1 MASEPTPAVR
11 EWIIDRRDLAL
22 AVACGAVALAAYLR
36 TLAPGLTADLDSP
49 LFQFIGRALGV
60 AHNPGYPL
68 YTLLTW
74 PIAQLP
80 VGELAWRIN
89 VFSAAM
95 GAAAAGLVFLAAR
108 RLEARRIVSVGAAL
122 GFAAGATFWSQA
134 VIAEVYTL
142 HAALVGGLLVAA
154 LTWSR
159 SRQPAHFYAALGCLA
174 AGLGHHTTILAFA
187 PGFALQALLV
197 DRHFALRARTLV
209 TSAAILALGLLPYAL
224 ILVRSRDPQAY
235 VESRA
240 TTLDA
245 LARVVL
251 GQQFQDRL
259 FAADWRGLASSQ
271 APLFW
276 EQVFAGDLTWAGLA
290 FAAIGAVWLL
300 LRRPGDALLLASGA
314 AGVTAFAVGYAVPDA
329 PVFVIPALLCLWL
342 FAAAGCEQAL
352 RAIARLLPEPAAGA
366 AGALLGLAAVAL
378 PVWLVWQHA
387 GRVDRSGDRQD
398 ALQVERLFETL
409 PPRSAIVSGDFIA
422 DRMLQ
427 YEKRGRGLPRARE
440 IQIGPRDA
448 AALRALLASEAQVV
462 AFAPAV
468 DRLRYEG
475 LDFSATPVAL
485 LDGPVADLVTRL
497 PRGAV
502 VALAIPAEHVPRF
515 AANFG
520 PAQRRL
526 GAGPS
531 SSDHRDFVLV
541 GVVGDSTPAR
551 LDYSNDFGGARLTLP
566 AGDGV
571 WGHGRSELELVTETG
586 TAAIRLGGR
595 DLVRTAA
602 GVALAVWAPDG
613 QLLRAAVL
621 QAVDGYLVPVP
632 AGPFSAYPLIGTS
645 DGQAL
650 APNAWVD
657 VTPSMNSG
665 SVIVRIPAGGRLE
678 LYASDDARLLPR
690 VLEHVGR
697 GPVDMTEFE
706 TPPGVEPDPAG
717 PPRPAAAS
725 VALPDRVCYT
735 SRVAAA
741 SEGAPVSLFLT
752 FGGVPRR
759 AAARIVSSGSDAGSL
774 RGVDTAGLLRGPDRR
789 SAVIHMTRDDQV
801 RLIGHGWSAVEADD
815 AGPYRWAI
823 EPEARLILP
832 PSWLAW
838 RTLTVDAFRPEGS
851 TASAL
856 GIRVNGDVLPPQPLQ
871 GGWQRYTWRLPPAVA
886 EALGRTSAELS
897 LIVDG
902 SASPRRLAV
911 SAIRFGDAP

>member
-1 MASEPTPAVR
+1 MASERAPDVHG
-11 EWIIDRRDLAL
+11 WIIDRRDLAI
-22 AVACGAVALAAYLR
+22 ACVCGAIALAAYLR
-36 TLAPGLTADLDSP
+36 TLAPGLTADNDSA

-74 PIAQLP
+74 PIAQVP
-80 VGELAWRIN
+80 AGELAWRIN
-89 VFSAAM
+89 VFSAVM
-95 GAAAAGLVFLAAR
+95 GAAATGLVFLAAR
-108 RLEARRIVSVGAAL
+108 RLAARPIVGAAAAL

-142 HAALVGGLLVAA
+142 HAALVAGLLVAA

-159 SRQPAHFYAALGCLA
+159 SRQPVHFYAALGCLA

-187 PGFALQALLV
+187 PGLVLQALFV
-197 DRHFALRARTLV
+197 DRHFVLRARTLV
-209 TSAAILALGLLPYAL
+209 TSAAILALGLVPYAL
-224 ILVRSRDPQAY
+224 ILVRSRDPEAY

-240 TTLDA
+240 TTLGE
-245 LARVVL
+245 LAQVVL
-251 GQQFQDRL
+251 GRQFQDRL
-259 FAADWRGLASSQ
+259 LNDDWRGLASAQ
-271 APLFW
+271 APLLW
-276 EQVFAGDLTWAGLA
+276 ERVVVGDLTWAGIA

-300 LRRPGDALLLASGA
+300 LRRPGDALLMASGGA
-314 AGVTAFAVGYAVPDA
+314 AVTAFAIGYAVPDV

-352 RAIARLLPEPAAGA
+352 RLLARLLPEPAAGA
-366 AGALLGLAAVAL
+366 AVAVLSLAAVAL
-378 PVWLVWQHA
+378 PGWLAWQHA
-387 GRVDRSGDRQD
+387 ARTDRSGDRQD
-398 ALQVERLFETL
+398 ALKVERLFEVL

-427 YEKRGRGLPRARE
+427 YVRRGRDLPRARE

-448 AALRALLASEAQVV
+448 AALRALLASEVQVV

-468 DRLRYEG
+468 DRLRFEG

-502 VALAIPAEHVPRF
+502 VAIAVPAGDVPRF

-531 SSDHRDFVLV
+531 PSDRRDFVLV

-551 LDYSNDFGGARLTLP
+551 LAYGNDAGGARLTLP

-571 WGHGRSELELVTETG
+571 WGHGRSELELIAETG

-602 GVALAVWAPDG
+602 GVALAVWGPDG
-613 QLLRAAVL
+613 QLLRAAAL
-621 QAVDGYLVPVP
+621 EAVDGYLVPLP
-632 AGPFSAYPLIGTS
+632 IGGLSAYPLIGTS

-657 VTPSMNSG
+657 VTPSTGSG
-665 SVIVRIPAGGRLE
+665 SIVVRIPAGARLE
-678 LYASDDARLLPR
+678 LYASDDATLFPR
-690 VLEHVGR
+690 VLEHAGR
-697 GPVDMTEFE
+697 GPVEVKAFE
-706 TPPGVEPDPAG
+706 TPPGVEPDPTG
-717 PPRPAAAS
+717 PPRPPAAS

-735 SRVAAA
+735 ARFVASA
-741 SEGAPVSLFLT
+741 SEGTPVSVFLT
-752 FGGVPRR
+752 FGGIPRR
-759 AAARIVSSGSDAGSL
+759 AAARIVSSGADAGSL

-789 SAVIHMTRDDQV
+789 SAVIRMTRDDQE
-801 RLIGHGWSAVEADD
+801 RLDRPGLV
-815 AGPYRWAI
+815 AGR
-823 EPEARLILP
+823 
-832 PSWLAW
+832 
-838 RTLTVDAFRPEGS
+838 
-851 TASAL
+851 
-856 GIRVNGDVLPPQPLQ
+856 
-871 GGWQRYTWRLPPAVA
+871 
-886 EALGRTSAELS
+886 
-897 LIVDG
+897 DG
-902 SASPRRLAV
+902 
-911 SAIRFGDAP
+911 